1 MGEVGQV
8 IVYGLIA
15 ALSPVALLATL
26 AVLGTDRARANGM
39 TFGIGFLLGQTLALL
54 VTTLLLGSIT
64 IGHQG
69 DSVVLASFELGA
81 GVLLIAIGLRRRG
94 REEAQRELGGSRTSA
109 FIARL
114 AGLTPRTAFTVGFP
128 LGIGVK
134 RLVVTVLAASTIA
147 IADVGDADAIKLGA
161 VYVSVACALV
171 LLPVAVYLIAGA
183 RADGWVVDSK
193 AWLTANQAR
202 LMGIALLAFGALF
215 VADGLAA
222 LA

>member
-26 AVLGTDRARANGM
+26 AVLATDRARANGT
-39 TFGIGFLLGQTLALL
+39 TFGIGFLLGQTLAL
-54 VTTLLLGSIT
+54 VVTLLLGSIT
-64 IGHQG
+64 IGDRG
-69 DSVVLASFELGA
+69 DSTVLASFELGA

-94 REEAQRELGGSRTSA
+94 REETQRELGGSRTSA
-109 FIARL
+109 FMARL

-147 IADVGDADAIKLGA
+147 IADVGHADAIKLGA
-161 VYVSVACALV
+161 AYVSVACALV
-171 LLPVAVYLIAGA
+171 LLPVAVYLIAGS
-183 RADGWVVDSK
+183 RADEWVVDSK

-202 LMGIALLAFGALF
+202 LTSMALLAFGALF
-215 VADGLAA
+215 VADGIAA

>member
-26 AVLGTDRARANGM
+26 AVLGTDRARANGT
-39 TFGIGFLLGQTLALL
+39 TFGIGFLLGQTLALVVMLL
-54 VTTLLLGSIT
+54 VGSIT
-64 IGHQG
+64 IGDRG

-81 GVLLIAIGLRRRG
+81 GVLMIAIGLRGRG
-94 REEAQRELGGSRTSA
+94 REEAQQELGGSRTSA
-109 FIARL
+109 FFARL

-147 IADVGDADAIKLGA
+147 IADVGHADAIKLGA
-161 VYVSVACALV
+161 VYVSIACALV

-183 RADGWVVDSK
+183 RADEWVVDSK
-193 AWLTANQAR
+193 AWLTANQTR
-202 LMGIALLAFGALF
+202 LTGIALLVFGALF